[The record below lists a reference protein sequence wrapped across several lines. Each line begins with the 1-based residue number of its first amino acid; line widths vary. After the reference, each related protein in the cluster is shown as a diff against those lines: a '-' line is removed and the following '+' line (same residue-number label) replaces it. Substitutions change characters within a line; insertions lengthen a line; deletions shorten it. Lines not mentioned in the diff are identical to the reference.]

1 MAYVYSQPP
10 LFLSDELQYDAG
22 VLGGVLLHKP
32 FLDAIGN
39 PTGVYI
45 IPMIS
50 SSYSLAACVTSFF
63 VAFVAFKIGR
73 RGTIILGCIVA
84 VIGSVI
90 QSSSYSVAQLIVG
103 RICTV
108 SSKILRVFGCADHGR
123 GSQLVAS
130 QVLFLHI
137 WQRLVS
143 RLVIEGLPML

>member
-1 MAYVYSQPP
+1 MVGLISSLRGRTLYLLMKLICGTSFMMYG
-10 LFLSDELQYDAG
+10 YDAG

-39 PTGVYI
+39 PKGEFI

-50 SSYSLAACVTSFF
+50 SSYSLAACVTSVVVGTFSF
-63 VAFVAFKIGR
+63 RIGR
-73 RGTIILGCIVA
+73 RGTVILGCIAA

-108 SSKILRVFGCADHGR
+108 SLLKVCA
-123 GSQLVAS
+123 A
-130 QVLFLHI
+130 I
-137 WQRLVS
+137 S
-143 RLVIEGLPML
+143 R